1 MKKTLIAV
9 AAAAA
14 LTATSAFAEIT
25 FGAWLR
31 SALIP
36 VAYDGEDYLGG
47 LTQSWG
53 GAARTAV
60 LGVNGVSEDG
70 MAGFTFEIR
79 NQAGEGINMGD
90 RTVTWLKPIEQLKL
104 SVGKFDGGDNGFRQG
119 TGFGVWDY
127 VRPSVTTSLFFNG
140 DDGIMDSIGGD
151 GFMAEIFPIE
161 GFKVMVNVP
170 FLQYKK
176 EVHNWIYDSDAKTW
190 KDDTGTEVEY
200 VKHAYDIYKKTQ
212 IGAAYTI
219 DGTGTLKVL
228 WTGVSEESKIA
239 DKKYDYTGKIGVAFD
254 LTAVE
259 NLYLAIG
266 AKFDIVDE
274 DYKVNSI
281 EVDDE
286 TGINDYKDWGG
297 AKNKAYF
304 ALNASYKVSDAIT
317 FNMNGGVKLFKE
329 SGFDPKWGIGAGVDY
344 VIMEGLTLNADVRY
358 ISETKYSKNG
368 RKIDGNDDS
377 VSFLIGAT
385 KTIGSNGNIGIGF
398 QGATNGSGFSAFNAY
413 KNKTVDGYTKAGYS
427 DNFAWCVPV
436 MFNLSF

>member
-90 RTVTWLKPIEQLKL
+90 RTVAWLKPIEQLKL

-127 VRPSVTTSLFFNG
+127 VRPSATTSLFFHG
-140 DDGIMDSIGGD
+140 DDGLMDSIGGN

-170 FLQYKK
+170 FLSMVDKKDEAGNYVQQYKDGKWVTVLDK
-176 EVHNWIYDSDAKTW
+176 EPGVQ
-190 KDDTGTEVEY
+190 
-200 VKHAYDIYKKTQ
+200 HAYDIYKKTQ

-219 DGTGTLKVL
+219 DGVGELKVL
-228 WTGVSEESKIA
+228 WTNVSEEKELGT
-239 DKKYDYTGKIGVAFD
+239 KKYNDVGKLGIAFN
-254 LTAVE
+254 LSAVE
-259 NLYLAIG
+259 NLNVAIG
-266 AKFDIVDE
+266 AKFDISDKE
-274 DYKVNSI
+274 IDG
-281 EVDDE
+281 
-286 TGINDYKDWGG
+286 TR
-297 AKNKAYF
+297 NKAYF
-304 ALNASYKVSDAIT
+304 AAKASYNVSDAIT
-317 FNMNGGVKLFKE
+317 FNAVGGIKLFKNDDY
-329 SGFDPKWGIGAGVDY
+329 DPKWGIGAGVDY
-344 VIMEGLTLNADVRY
+344 VVMDGLTVNADIRY
-358 ISETKYSKNG
+358 MSETKLNG
-368 RKIDGNDDS
+368 NGKEDDS
-377 VSFLIGAT
+377 LSFLVGAA
-385 KTIGSNGNIGIGF
+385 KTIGSNASLGVGF
-398 QGATNGSGFSAFNAY
+398 EGATNGGGFATFSAA
-413 KNKTVDGYTKAGYS
+413 KNDAFT
-427 DNFAWCVPV
+427 WCVPV

>member
-90 RTVTWLKPIEQLKL
+90 RTVAWLKPIEQLKL

-127 VRPSVTTSLFFNG
+127 VRPSTTTSLFFHG
-140 DDGIMDSIGGD
+140 DEGLMDAIGGD

-170 FLQYKK
+170 FLSMIDKEDKADNYVPEYKDGKWGAVLDK
-176 EVHNWIYDSDAKTW
+176 EPGVQ
-190 KDDTGTEVEY
+190 
-200 VKHAYDIYKKTQ
+200 HAYDIYKKTQ

-219 DGTGTLKVL
+219 DGVGELKVL
-228 WTGVSEESKIA
+228 WT
-239 DKKYDYTGKIGVAFD
+239 
-254 LTAVE
+254 
-259 NLYLAIG
+259 
-266 AKFDIVDE
+266 
-274 DYKVNSI
+274 
-281 EVDDE
+281 
-286 TGINDYKDWGG
+286 
-297 AKNKAYF
+297 
-304 ALNASYKVSDAIT
+304 
-317 FNMNGGVKLFKE
+317 
-329 SGFDPKWGIGAGVDY
+329 
-344 VIMEGLTLNADVRY
+344 
-358 ISETKYSKNG
+358 
-368 RKIDGNDDS
+368 RKPWNRFQ
-377 VSFLIGAT
+377 SFCCR
-385 KTIGSNGNIGIGF
+385 KS
-398 QGATNGSGFSAFNAY
+398 
-413 KNKTVDGYTKAGYS
+413 
-427 DNFAWCVPV
+427 
-436 MFNLSF
+436 

>member
-1 MKKTLIAV
+1 
-9 AAAAA
+9 
-14 LTATSAFAEIT
+14 
-25 FGAWLR
+25 
-31 SALIP
+31 
-36 VAYDGEDYLGG
+36 
-47 LTQSWG
+47 
-53 GAARTAV
+53 
-60 LGVNGVSEDG
+60 
-70 MAGFTFEIR
+70 
-79 NQAGEGINMGD
+79 
-90 RTVTWLKPIEQLKL
+90 
-104 SVGKFDGGDNGFRQG
+104 
-119 TGFGVWDY
+119 
-127 VRPSVTTSLFFNG
+127 
-140 DDGIMDSIGGD
+140 MDAIGGN

-170 FLQYKK
+170 FLK
-176 EVHNWIYDSDAKTW
+176 DAGK
-190 KDDTGTEVEY
+190 VEGN
-200 VKHAYDIYKKTQ
+200 KAYDIYKKTQ

-228 WTGVSEESKIA
+228 WTGVSEESKIGNS
-239 DKKYDYTGKIGVAFD
+239 KYDYTGKIGVAFD

-281 EVDDE
+281 EIDDE

-368 RKIDGNDDS
+368 VKIDGNDDS

>member
-53 GAARTAV
+53 EAARTAV

-90 RTVTWLKPIEQLKL
+90 RTVAWLKPIEQLKL

-119 TGFGVWDY
+119 TGFGAWDY
-127 VRPSVTTSLFFNG
+127 VRPSATTSLFFNG
-140 DDGIMDSIGGD
+140 DYGIMDAIGGD
-151 GFMAEIFPIE
+151 GFMAEIFPVE

-170 FLQYKK
+170 FLQYEK
-176 EVHNWIYDSDAKTW
+176 EVHNWIYDSDVKSW
-190 KDDTGTEVEY
+190 KDDKGSEVEY

-219 DGTGTLKVL
+219 DGVGELKVL
-228 WTGVSEESKIA
+228 WTNVSEESKVGT
-239 DKKYDYTGKIGVAFD
+239 KKYNDVGNLGIAFN
-254 LTAVE
+254 LSAVE
-259 NLYLAIG
+259 NLNLAIG
-266 AKFDIVDE
+266 AKFDISDKE
-274 DYKVNSI
+274 IDPS
-281 EVDDE
+281 
-286 TGINDYKDWGG
+286 G
-297 AKNKAYF
+297 NKAYF
-304 ALNASYKVSDAIT
+304 AAKASYNVSDAIT
-317 FNMNGGVKLFKE
+317 FNMVGGIKLFKNDDI
-329 SGFDPKWGIGAGVDY
+329 DPKWGIGAGVDY
-344 VIMEGLTLNADVRY
+344 VVMDGLTVNADIRY
-358 ISETKYSKNG
+358 MSETKVNG
-368 RKIDGNDDS
+368 NGSEDDS
-377 VSFLIGAT
+377 LSFLVAAA
-385 KTIGSNGNIGIGF
+385 KTIGSNASLGVGF
-398 QGATNGSGFSAFNAY
+398 EGATNGGGFATFSAAKDDAF
-413 KNKTVDGYTKAGYS
+413 T
-427 DNFAWCVPV
+427 WCVPV

>member
-9 AAAAA
+9 VAAAA

-104 SVGKFDGGDNGFRQG
+104 SVGKFDGGDNGFREG
-119 TGFGVWDY
+119 TGFGAWNW
-127 VRPSVTTSLFFNG
+127 VRPSATIGLFFNG
-140 DDGIMDSIGGD
+140 DDSIMDSTGGD

-170 FLQYKK
+170 FLK
-176 EVHNWIYDSDAKTW
+176 DAGK
-190 KDDTGTEVEY
+190 VEGNK
-200 VKHAYDIYKKTQ
+200 VYDIYKKTQ

-228 WTGVSEESKIA
+228 WTGVSEESKIGNS
-239 DKKYDYTGKIGVAFD
+239 KYDYTGKIGVAFD

-281 EVDDE
+281 EIDDE
-286 TGINDYKDWGG
+286 TGINDYKYWGG

-368 RKIDGNDDS
+368 VKIDGNDDS

-398 QGATNGSGFSAFNAY
+398 QGATNGSGFSAFDAY

>member
-1 MKKTLIAV
+1 
-9 AAAAA
+9 
-14 LTATSAFAEIT
+14 
-25 FGAWLR
+25 
-31 SALIP
+31 
-36 VAYDGEDYLGG
+36 
-47 LTQSWG
+47 
-53 GAARTAV
+53 
-60 LGVNGVSEDG
+60 
-70 MAGFTFEIR
+70 
-79 NQAGEGINMGD
+79 
-90 RTVTWLKPIEQLKL
+90 
-104 SVGKFDGGDNGFRQG
+104 
-119 TGFGVWDY
+119 
-127 VRPSVTTSLFFNG
+127 
-140 DDGIMDSIGGD
+140 
-151 GFMAEIFPIE
+151 
-161 GFKVMVNVP
+161 MVNVP
-170 FLQYKK
+170 FLRSFD
-176 EVHNWIYDSDAKTW
+176 DSKLTKANAK
-190 KDDTGTEVEY
+190 
-200 VKHAYDIYKKTQ
+200 AYDIYKKTQ

-228 WTGVSEESKIA
+228 WTGVSEESKIGNS
-239 DKKYDYTGKIGVAFD
+239 KYDYTGKIGVAFD

-281 EVDDE
+281 EIDDE
-286 TGINDYKDWGG
+286 TGINDCKDWGG

-368 RKIDGNDDS
+368 VKIDGNDDS

-398 QGATNGSGFSAFNAY
+398 QGATNGSGFSAFEAY
-413 KNKTVDGYTKAGYS
+413 KNKKNVITDIAYS
-427 DNFAWCVPV
+427 DTFAWCVPV

>member
-104 SVGKFDGGDNGFRQG
+104 SVGKFDGGDNGFREG
-119 TGFGVWDY
+119 TGFGAWNW
-127 VRPSVTTSLFFNG
+127 VRPSATTGLFFDG
-140 DDGIMDSIGGD
+140 DNSIMDGTGGD

-170 FLQYKK
+170 FLRSFDDGKLTK
-176 EVHNWIYDSDAKTW
+176 ANAK
-190 KDDTGTEVEY
+190 
-200 VKHAYDIYKKTQ
+200 AYDIYKKTQ

-228 WTGVSEESKIA
+228 WTGVSEESKIGNS
-239 DKKYDYTGKIGVAFD
+239 KYDYTGKIGVAFD
-254 LTAVE
+254 LTAIE

-274 DYKVNSI
+274 DYKANTVF
-281 EVDDE
+281 DE
-286 TGINDYKDWGG
+286 SGKFKKFDDWGG
-297 AKNKAYF
+297 YKNKAYI

-317 FNMNGGVKLFKE
+317 FNMNGGVKLFKN
-329 SGFDPKWGIGAGVDY
+329 SDFDPKWGIGAGVDY

-368 RKIDGNDDS
+368 VKIDGNDDS

-398 QGATNGSGFSAFNAY
+398 QGATNGSGFSAFEAY
-413 KNKTVDGYTKAGYS
+413 KNKKNVITDSAYS

>member
-104 SVGKFDGGDNGFRQG
+104 SVGKFDGGDNGFREG
-119 TGFGVWDY
+119 TGFGAWNW
-127 VRPSVTTSLFFNG
+127 VRPSATTGLFFNG
-140 DDGIMDSIGGD
+140 DDSIMDATGGD

-170 FLQYKK
+170 FLRSFD
-176 EVHNWIYDSDAKTW
+176 DSKLTKANAK
-190 KDDTGTEVEY
+190 
-200 VKHAYDIYKKTQ
+200 AYDIYKKTQ

-228 WTGVSEESKIA
+228 WTGVSEESKIGNS
-239 DKKYDYTGKIGVAFD
+239 KYDYTGKIGVAFD

-281 EVDDE
+281 EIDDE
-286 TGINDYKDWGG
+286 TGINDCKDWGG

-368 RKIDGNDDS
+368 VKIDGNDDS

-398 QGATNGSGFSAFNAY
+398 QGATNGSGFSAFEAY
-413 KNKTVDGYTKAGYS
+413 KNKKNVITDIAYS

>member
-104 SVGKFDGGDNGFRQG
+104 SVGKFDDGDNGFREG
-119 TGFGVWDY
+119 TGFGAWNW
-127 VRPSVTTSLFFNG
+127 VRPSATTGLFFNG
-140 DDGIMDSIGGD
+140 DDSIMDGTGGD

-170 FLQYKK
+170 FLK
-176 EVHNWIYDSDAKTW
+176 DAGK
-190 KDDTGTEVEY
+190 VEGN
-200 VKHAYDIYKKTQ
+200 KAYDIYKKTQ

-228 WTGVSEESKIA
+228 WTGVSEESKIGNS
-239 DKKYDYTGKIGVAFD
+239 KYDYTGKIGVAFD

-274 DYKVNSI
+274 DYNADKVKT
-281 EVDDE
+281 DKD
-286 TGINDYKDWGG
+286 TGIVKYSDDDGNEWGG
-297 AKNKAYF
+297 VKNKAYF

-317 FNMNGGVKLFKE
+317 FNMNGGVKLFKN

-368 RKIDGNDDS
+368 VKIDGNDDS

>member
-104 SVGKFDGGDNGFRQG
+104 SVGKFDGGDNGFREG
-119 TGFGVWDY
+119 TGFGAWNW
-127 VRPSVTTSLFFNG
+127 VRPSATIGLFFNG
-140 DDGIMDSIGGD
+140 DDSIMDAIGGD

-170 FLQYKK
+170 FLK
-176 EVHNWIYDSDAKTW
+176 DAGK
-190 KDDTGTEVEY
+190 VEGN
-200 VKHAYDIYKKTQ
+200 KAYDIYKKTQ

-228 WTGVSEESKIA
+228 WTGVSEESKIGNS
-239 DKKYDYTGKIGVAFD
+239 KYDYTGKIGVAFD

-274 DYKVNSI
+274 DYNADKFKT
-281 EVDDE
+281 DKD
-286 TGINDYKDWGG
+286 TGIVKYSDDDGNEWGG
-297 AKNKAYF
+297 VKNKAYF

-317 FNMNGGVKLFKE
+317 FNMNGGVKLFKN

-368 RKIDGNDDS
+368 FKIDGNDDS

>member
-104 SVGKFDGGDNGFRQG
+104 SVGKFDGGDNGFREG
-119 TGFGVWDY
+119 TGFGAWNW
-127 VRPSVTTSLFFNG
+127 VRPSATTGLFFNG
-140 DDGIMDSIGGD
+140 DDSIMDGTGGD

-170 FLQYKK
+170 FLRSFDDGKLTK
-176 EVHNWIYDSDAKTW
+176 ANAK
-190 KDDTGTEVEY
+190 
-200 VKHAYDIYKKTQ
+200 AYDIYKKTQ

-228 WTGVSEESKIA
+228 WTGVSDESKIGNS
-239 DKKYDYTGKIGVAFD
+239 KYDYTGKIGVAFD

-274 DYKVNSI
+274 DYKANTVF
-281 EVDDE
+281 DE
-286 TGINDYKDWGG
+286 SGKFKKFDDWGG
-297 AKNKAYF
+297 YKNKAYI

-317 FNMNGGVKLFKE
+317 FNMNGGVKLFKN
-329 SGFDPKWGIGAGVDY
+329 SDFDPKWGIGAGVDY

-368 RKIDGNDDS
+368 LKIDGNDDS

-398 QGATNGSGFSAFNAY
+398 QGATNGSGFAAFDAY
-413 KNKTVDGYTKAGYS
+413 KNKNNDITGAYS

>member
-104 SVGKFDGGDNGFRQG
+104 SVGKFDGGDNGFREG
-119 TGFGVWDY
+119 TGFGAWNW
-127 VRPSVTTSLFFNG
+127 VRPSATTGLFFNG
-140 DDGIMDSIGGD
+140 EDSIMDAIGGN

-170 FLQYKK
+170 FLK
-176 EVHNWIYDSDAKTW
+176 DAGK
-190 KDDTGTEVEY
+190 VEGN
-200 VKHAYDIYKKTQ
+200 KAYDIYKKTQ

-228 WTGVSEESKIA
+228 WTGVSEESKIGNS
-239 DKKYDYTGKIGVAFD
+239 KYDYTGKIGVAFD

-274 DYKVNSI
+274 DYNADKV
-281 EVDDE
+281 ETDKD
-286 TGINDYKDWGG
+286 TGIVKYSDDDGNEWGG
-297 AKNKAYF
+297 VKNKAYF

-317 FNMNGGVKLFKE
+317 FNMNGGVKLFKN

-368 RKIDGNDDS
+368 VKIDGNDDS

-398 QGATNGSGFSAFNAY
+398 QGATNGSGFSAFGAN

-427 DNFAWCVPV
+427 DKFAWCVPV

>member
-104 SVGKFDGGDNGFRQG
+104 SVGKFDGGDNGFREG
-119 TGFGVWDY
+119 TGFGAWNW
-127 VRPSVTTSLFFNG
+127 VRPSATTGLFFNG
-140 DDGIMDSIGGD
+140 DDSIMDGTGGD

-170 FLQYKK
+170 FLK
-176 EVHNWIYDSDAKTW
+176 DAGK
-190 KDDTGTEVEY
+190 VEGNK
-200 VKHAYDIYKKTQ
+200 VYDIYKKTQ

-228 WTGVSEESKIA
+228 WTGVSEESKIGNS
-239 DKKYDYTGKIGVAFD
+239 KYDYTGKIGVAFD

-274 DYKVNSI
+274 DYNADKVKT
-281 EVDDE
+281 DKD
-286 TGINDYKDWGG
+286 TGIVKYSDDDGNEWGG
-297 AKNKAYF
+297 VKNKAYF

-368 RKIDGNDDS
+368 VKIDGNDDS

>member
-104 SVGKFDGGDNGFRQG
+104 SVGKFDDGDNGFREG
-119 TGFGVWDY
+119 TGFGAWNW
-127 VRPSVTTSLFFNG
+127 VRPSATTGLFFNG
-140 DDGIMDSIGGD
+140 DDSIMDGTGGD

-170 FLQYKK
+170 FLK
-176 EVHNWIYDSDAKTW
+176 DAGK
-190 KDDTGTEVEY
+190 VEGN
-200 VKHAYDIYKKTQ
+200 KAYDIYKKTQ

-228 WTGVSEESKIA
+228 WTGVSEESKIGNS
-239 DKKYDYTGKIGVAFD
+239 KYDYTGKIGVAFD

-274 DYKVNSI
+274 DYNVDKVKT
-281 EVDDE
+281 DKD
-286 TGINDYKDWGG
+286 TGIVKYSDDDGNEWGG
-297 AKNKAYF
+297 VKNKAYF

-317 FNMNGGVKLFKE
+317 FNMNGGVKLFKN

-368 RKIDGNDDS
+368 VKIDGNDDS

>member
-104 SVGKFDGGDNGFRQG
+104 SVGKFDGGDNGFREG
-119 TGFGVWDY
+119 TGFGAWNW
-127 VRPSVTTSLFFNG
+127 VRPSATTGLFFNG
-140 DDGIMDSIGGD
+140 DDSIMDATGGD

-170 FLQYKK
+170 FLRSFD
-176 EVHNWIYDSDAKTW
+176 DSKLTKANAK
-190 KDDTGTEVEY
+190 
-200 VKHAYDIYKKTQ
+200 AYDIYKKTQ

-228 WTGVSEESKIA
+228 WTGVSEESKIGNS
-239 DKKYDYTGKIGVAFD
+239 KYDYTGKIGVAFD

-281 EVDDE
+281 EIDDE
-286 TGINDYKDWGG
+286 TGINDCKDWGG

-368 RKIDGNDDS
+368 IKIDGNDDS

>member
-104 SVGKFDGGDNGFRQG
+104 SVGKFDGGDNGFREG
-119 TGFGVWDY
+119 TGFGAWNW
-127 VRPSVTTSLFFNG
+127 VRPSATTGLFFNG
-140 DDGIMDSIGGD
+140 DDSIMDGISGD

-170 FLQYKK
+170 FLKGAG
-176 EVHNWIYDSDAKTW
+176 EVKGNK
-190 KDDTGTEVEY
+190 
-200 VKHAYDIYKKTQ
+200 AYDIYKKTQ

-228 WTGVSEESKIA
+228 WTGVSDESEIGNS
-239 DKKYDYTGKIGVAFD
+239 KYDYTGRIGVAFD

-274 DYKVNSI
+274 DYKV
-281 EVDDE
+281 DTLFDE
-286 TGINDYKDWGG
+286 ATLKFKKFDDWGG
-297 AKNKAYF
+297 YRNKAYI

-317 FNMNGGVKLFKE
+317 FNMAGGVKLFKN
-329 SGFDPKWGIGAGVDY
+329 SDFDPKWGIGAGVDY

-358 ISETKYSKNG
+358 VSETKYSKNG
-368 RKIDGNDDS
+368 WTYDGNDDS
-377 VSFLIGAT
+377 VSFLVGAT

-398 QGATNGSGFSAFNAY
+398 QGATNGSGFSAFEAY
-413 KNKTVDGYTKAGYS
+413 KNKKNVITDTKYS
-427 DNFAWCVPV
+427 DNFAWCIPV

>member
-90 RTVTWLKPIEQLKL
+90 RTVAWLKPIEQLKL

-127 VRPSVTTSLFFNG
+127 VRPSTTTSLFFHG
-140 DDGIMDSIGGD
+140 DEGLMDAIGGD

-170 FLQYKK
+170 FLSMIDKEDKADNYVPEYKDGKWGAVLDK
-176 EVHNWIYDSDAKTW
+176 EPGVQ
-190 KDDTGTEVEY
+190 
-200 VKHAYDIYKKTQ
+200 HAYDIYKKTQ

-219 DGTGTLKVL
+219 DGVGELKVL
-228 WTGVSEESKIA
+228 WTNVSEEIEI
-239 DKKYDYTGKIGVAFD
+239 DTKKYNDVGNLGIAFN
-254 LTAVE
+254 LSAVE
-259 NLYLAIG
+259 NLNLAIG
-266 AKFDIVDE
+266 AKFDISDKE
-274 DYKVNSI
+274 IDP
-281 EVDDE
+281 D
-286 TGINDYKDWGG
+286 G
-297 AKNKAYF
+297 NKAYF
-304 ALNASYKVSDAIT
+304 ATKASYNVSDAIT
-317 FNMNGGVKLFKE
+317 FNMVGGIKLFKN

-344 VIMEGLTLNADVRY
+344 VVMDGLTVNADIRY
-358 ISETKYSKNG
+358 MSETKY
-368 RKIDGNDDS
+368 DGNGLEDDS
-377 VSFLIGAT
+377 LSFLVAAA
-385 KTIGSNGNIGIGF
+385 KTIGSNASLGVGF
-398 QGATNGSGFSAFNAY
+398 EGATNGGGFAPIKAAKSDAF
-413 KNKTVDGYTKAGYS
+413 T
-427 DNFAWCVPV
+427 WCIPV
-436 MFNLSF
+436 MINLSF

>member
-90 RTVTWLKPIEQLKL
+90 RTVAWLKPIEQLKL

-219 DGTGTLKVL
+219 DGVGELKVL
-228 WTGVSEESKIA
+228 WTNVSNETKVGT
-239 DKKYDYTGKIGVAFD
+239 KKYNDVGNLGIAFN
-254 LTAVE
+254 LSAVE
-259 NLYLAIG
+259 NLNLAIG
-266 AKFDIVDE
+266 AKFDISDKE
-274 DYKVNSI
+274 ID
-281 EVDDE
+281 
-286 TGINDYKDWGG
+286 G
-297 AKNKAYF
+297 AGNKAYF
-304 ALNASYKVSDAIT
+304 ATKASYNVSDAIT
-317 FNMNGGVKLFKE
+317 FNMVGGIKLFKDDDM
-329 SGFDPKWGIGAGVDY
+329 DPKWGIGAGVDY
-344 VIMEGLTLNADVRY
+344 VVMDGLTVNADIRY
-358 ISETKYSKNG
+358 MSETKY
-368 RKIDGNDDS
+368 DGNGAEDDS
-377 VSFLIGAT
+377 LSFLVAAA
-385 KTIGSNGNIGIGF
+385 KTIGSNASLGVGF
-398 QGATNGSGFSAFNAY
+398 EGATNGGGFSTFKAA
-413 KNKTVDGYTKAGYS
+413 KTDA
-427 DNFAWCVPV
+427 FAWCVPV

>member
-104 SVGKFDGGDNGFRQG
+104 SVGKFDGGDNGFREG
-119 TGFGVWDY
+119 TGFGAWNWVH
-127 VRPSVTTSLFFNG
+127 PSATTGLFFNG
-140 DDGIMDSIGGD
+140 DDSIMDGTGGD

-170 FLQYKK
+170 FLK
-176 EVHNWIYDSDAKTW
+176 DAGK
-190 KDDTGTEVEY
+190 VEGNK
-200 VKHAYDIYKKTQ
+200 VYDIYKKTQ

-228 WTGVSEESKIA
+228 WTGVSEESKIGNS
-239 DKKYDYTGKIGVAFD
+239 KYDYTGKIGVAFD

-266 AKFDIVDE
+266 AKFDFVDE
-274 DYKVNSI
+274 DYNADKVKT
-281 EVDDE
+281 DKD
-286 TGINDYKDWGG
+286 TGIVKYSDDDGNEWGG
-297 AKNKAYF
+297 VKNKAYF

-317 FNMNGGVKLFKE
+317 FNMNGGVKLFKN

-368 RKIDGNDDS
+368 FKIDGNDDS

>member
-127 VRPSVTTSLFFNG
+127 VRPSVTTALFFNG

-176 EVHNWIYDSDAKTW
+176 EVHNRIYDSDAKTW

-219 DGTGTLKVL
+219 DGVGELKVL
-228 WTGVSEESKIA
+228 WTNVSNETKVGT
-239 DKKYDYTGKIGVAFD
+239 KKYNDVGNLGIAFN
-254 LTAVE
+254 LSAVE
-259 NLYLAIG
+259 NLNLAIG
-266 AKFDIVDE
+266 AKFDISDKE
-274 DYKVNSI
+274 ID
-281 EVDDE
+281 
-286 TGINDYKDWGG
+286 G
-297 AKNKAYF
+297 AGNKAYF
-304 ALNASYKVSDAIT
+304 ATKASYNVSDAIT
-317 FNMNGGVKLFKE
+317 FNMVGGIKLFKDDDM
-329 SGFDPKWGIGAGVDY
+329 DPKWGIGAGVDY

-368 RKIDGNDDS
+368 VKTDGNDDS
-377 VSFLIGAT
+377 VSFLVGAA

-398 QGATNGSGFSAFNAY
+398 QGATNGSGFSAFGAN
-413 KNKTVDGYTKAGYS
+413 KNKTVDGYTEAGYS
-427 DNFAWCVPV
+427 DKFAWCVPV

>member
-104 SVGKFDGGDNGFRQG
+104 SVGKFDGGDNGFREG
-119 TGFGVWDY
+119 TGFGAWNW
-127 VRPSVTTSLFFNG
+127 VRPSATTGLFFNG
-140 DDGIMDSIGGD
+140 EDSIMDGTGGD

-170 FLQYKK
+170 FLK
-176 EVHNWIYDSDAKTW
+176 DAGK
-190 KDDTGTEVEY
+190 VEGNK
-200 VKHAYDIYKKTQ
+200 VYDIYKKTQ

-228 WTGVSEESKIA
+228 WTGVSEESKIGNS
-239 DKKYDYTGKIGVAFD
+239 KYDYTGKIGVAFD

-274 DYKVNSI
+274 DYNADKVKT
-281 EVDDE
+281 DKD
-286 TGINDYKDWGG
+286 TGIVKYSDDDGNEWGG
-297 AKNKAYF
+297 VKNKAYF

-368 RKIDGNDDS
+368 VKIDGNDDS

>member
-104 SVGKFDGGDNGFRQG
+104 SVGKFDGGDNGFREG
-119 TGFGVWDY
+119 TGFGAWNW
-127 VRPSVTTSLFFNG
+127 VRPSATTGLFFNG
-140 DDGIMDSIGGD
+140 DDSIMDATGGD

-170 FLQYKK
+170 FLK
-176 EVHNWIYDSDAKTW
+176 DAGK
-190 KDDTGTEVEY
+190 VEGN
-200 VKHAYDIYKKTQ
+200 KAYDIYKKTQ

-219 DGTGTLKVL
+219 EGTGTVKVL
-228 WTGVSEESKIA
+228 WTGVSDESKIGNS
-239 DKKYDYTGKIGVAFD
+239 KYDYTGKIGVAFD

-274 DYKVNSI
+274 DYKADTVIDQSTLKFNKF
-281 EVDDE
+281 D
-286 TGINDYKDWGG
+286 DWGG
-297 AKNKAYF
+297 YKNKAYI

-317 FNMNGGVKLFKE
+317 FNMAGGVKLYKN
-329 SGFDPKWGIGAGVDY
+329 SDFDPKWGIGAGVDY

-358 ISETKYSKNG
+358 VSETKYSVG
-368 RKIDGNDDS
+368 GWTYDGNDDS

-398 QGATNGSGFSAFNAY
+398 QGATNGSGFSAFDAY
-413 KNKTVDGYTKAGYS
+413 KNKKNVITDSDYS

>member
-104 SVGKFDGGDNGFRQG
+104 SVGKFDDGDNGFREG
-119 TGFGVWDY
+119 TGFGAWNW
-127 VRPSVTTSLFFNG
+127 VRPSATTGLFFNG
-140 DDGIMDSIGGD
+140 DDSIMDAIGGN

-170 FLQYKK
+170 FLK
-176 EVHNWIYDSDAKTW
+176 DAGK
-190 KDDTGTEVEY
+190 VEGN
-200 VKHAYDIYKKTQ
+200 KAYDIYKKTQ

-228 WTGVSEESKIA
+228 WTGVSEESKI
-239 DKKYDYTGKIGVAFD
+239 DNSKYDYTGKIGVAFD

-281 EVDDE
+281 EIDHE
-286 TGINDYKDWGG
+286 TGIKDYKDWGG

-368 RKIDGNDDS
+368 VKIDGNDDS

>member
-119 TGFGVWDY
+119 SGFGAWDWL
-127 VRPSVTTSLFFNG
+127 RPSRTTDLFFNG
-140 DDGIMDSIGGD
+140 DDGIMDGISGN
-151 GFMAEIFPIE
+151 GFMAEVTPIE
-161 GFKVMVNVP
+161 GLKVMANIP
-170 FLQYKK
+170 FL
-176 EVHNWIYDSDAKTW
+176 E
-190 KDDTGTEVEY
+190 TGTY
-200 VKHAYDIYKKTQ
+200 IQDAYDIYKKTQ

-228 WTGVSEESKIA
+228 WTGKSEETKVGN
-239 DKKYDYTGKIGVAFD
+239 KKSDYTGKIGVAFN

-259 NLYLAIG
+259 NLNLAIG

-274 DYKVNSI
+274 DYKVG
-281 EVDDE
+281 ELKYDAAKKKY
-286 TGINDYKDWGG
+286 TGFDDWGG
-297 AKNKAYF
+297 SKNKAYF
-304 ALNASYKVSDAIT
+304 ALNASYQVSDA
-317 FNMNGGVKLFKE
+317 MKVSLAGGVKLFKN
-329 SGFDPKWGIGAGVDY
+329 SDIDPRFGIGGGVDY
-344 VIMEGLTLNADVRY
+344 TIMDGLTMNADVRY
-358 ISETKYSKNG
+358 ISETKA
-368 RKIDGNDDS
+368 DGYDGEDDA
-377 VSFLIGAT
+377 VSFLLGVS
-385 KTIGSNGNIGIGF
+385 KGFSNGSLGVGFEGI
-398 QGATNGSGFSAFNAY
+398 TNGAGFSSIAAGTDD
-413 KNKTVDGYTKAGYS
+413 KGKVHDG
-427 DNFAWCVPV
+427 FMWCVPV
-436 MFNLSF
+436 VLTFSF

>member
-90 RTVTWLKPIEQLKL
+90 RTVAWLKPIEQLKL

-127 VRPSVTTSLFFNG
+127 VRPSRTTSLFFNG

-170 FLQYKK
+170 FLSMVDKKDEDGNYVQQYKDGKWETVLDK
-176 EVHNWIYDSDAKTW
+176 EPGVQ
-190 KDDTGTEVEY
+190 
-200 VKHAYDIYKKTQ
+200 HAYDIYKKTQ

-219 DGTGTLKVL
+219 DGVGELKVL
-228 WTGVSEESKIA
+228 WTNVSEEEEVGT
-239 DKKYDYTGKIGVAFD
+239 KKYNDVGNLGIAFN
-254 LTAVE
+254 LSAVE
-259 NLYLAIG
+259 NLNLAIG
-266 AKFDIVDE
+266 AKFDISDKE
-274 DYKVNSI
+274 IDP
-281 EVDDE
+281 D
-286 TGINDYKDWGG
+286 G
-297 AKNKAYF
+297 NKAYF
-304 ALNASYKVSDAIT
+304 AAKASYNVSDAIT
-317 FNMNGGVKLFKE
+317 FNMVGGIKLFKNDDY
-329 SGFDPKWGIGAGVDY
+329 DPKWGIGAGVDY
-344 VIMEGLTLNADVRY
+344 VVMDGLTVNADIRY
-358 ISETKYSKNG
+358 MSETKVNG
-368 RKIDGNDDS
+368 NGSEDDS
-377 VSFLIGAT
+377 LSFLVAAA
-385 KTIGSNGNIGIGF
+385 KTIGSNASLGVGF
-398 QGATNGSGFSAFNAY
+398 EGATNGGGFSTFDAA
-413 KNKTVDGYTKAGYS
+413 KNDA
-427 DNFAWCVPV
+427 FAWCVPV

>member
-127 VRPSVTTSLFFNG
+127 VRPSITTSLFFHG
-140 DDGIMDSIGGD
+140 DEAIMDAIGGD

-170 FLQYKK
+170 FLSMIDKEDKADNYVQEYKDGKWTTVLDK
-176 EVHNWIYDSDAKTW
+176 EPGVQ
-190 KDDTGTEVEY
+190 
-200 VKHAYDIYKKTQ
+200 HAYDIYKKTQ

-219 DGTGTLKVL
+219 DGVGELKVL
-228 WTGVSEESKIA
+228 WTNVSEEKEIGT
-239 DKKYDYTGKIGVAFD
+239 KKYNNVGKLGIAFN
-254 LTAVE
+254 LSAVE
-259 NLYLAIG
+259 NLNLAIG
-266 AKFDIVDE
+266 AKFDISDKE
-274 DYKVNSI
+274 IDG
-281 EVDDE
+281 
-286 TGINDYKDWGG
+286 T
-297 AKNKAYF
+297 ANKAYF
-304 ALNASYKVSDAIT
+304 ATKASYNVSDAIT
-317 FNMNGGVKLFKE
+317 FNMVGGIKLFKNDDN
-329 SGFDPKWGIGAGVDY
+329 DPKWGIGAGVDY
-344 VIMEGLTLNADVRY
+344 VVMDGLTVNADIRY
-358 ISETKYSKNG
+358 MSETKVNGNG
-368 RKIDGNDDS
+368 REDDS
-377 VSFLIGAT
+377 LSFLVAAA
-385 KTIGSNGNIGIGF
+385 KTIGSNASLGVGF
-398 QGATNGSGFSAFNAY
+398 EGATNGGGFSTFDAA
-413 KNKTVDGYTKAGYS
+413 KNDA
-427 DNFAWCVPV
+427 FAWCVPV

>member
-104 SVGKFDGGDNGFRQG
+104 SVGKFDGGDNGFREG
-119 TGFGVWDY
+119 TGFGAWNW
-127 VRPSVTTSLFFNG
+127 VRPSATTGLFFNG
-140 DDGIMDSIGGD
+140 DDSIMDAIGGD

-170 FLQYKK
+170 FLKYAGK
-176 EVHNWIYDSDAKTW
+176 
-190 KDDTGTEVEY
+190 VEGN
-200 VKHAYDIYKKTQ
+200 KAYDIYKKTQ

-228 WTGVSEESKIA
+228 WTGVSEESKIGNS
-239 DKKYDYTGKIGVAFD
+239 KYDYTGKIGVAFD

-274 DYKVNSI
+274 DYNADKVKT
-281 EVDDE
+281 DKD
-286 TGINDYKDWGG
+286 TGIVKYSDDDGNEWGG
-297 AKNKAYF
+297 VKNKAYF

-317 FNMNGGVKLFKE
+317 FNMNGGVKLFKN

-368 RKIDGNDDS
+368 VKIDGNDDS